1 MSKLNIEIAGIQ
13 FPNPVL
19 VSAGTFGYGDE
30 LAEVMDINQLGGI
43 VTKTLTLKPRLGNSA
58 PRVIPTTGGM
68 MNSVGLQNMGIESF
82 IEEKL
87 PQLKKQIQIPLIVS
101 IMGESPEEF
110 KSLAELLNG
119 IEGLS
124 AIELNLSCPNVKAG
138 GSSFGVDPQLAG
150 EAVNAVKKTVKLP
163 VFAKL
168 TPNVTDIGLI
178 AKAVEAA
185 GADAIVAVNTFNAL
199 SIDPETRHSRLGNWK
214 GGLSGPAI
222 KPLALYQVY
231 HAVQA
236 VKIPIIGMGGIISPA
251 DALEFILAGA
261 MAVSIGTGNFI
272 NPRTPLKII
281 KGISR
286 YLEKH
291 HLADLHTLRGA
302 FNPTLSA

>member
-1 MSKLNIEIAGIQ
+1 MSKLTVDIAGIQ
-13 FPNPVL
+13 LANPVL

-30 LAEVMDINQLGGI
+30 LAEVMDINQLGAI
-43 VTKTLTLKPRLGNSA
+43 VTKTLTLKPRLGNPA
-58 PRVIPTTGGM
+58 PRIIPTTGGM

-82 IEEKL
+82 LQTHL
-87 PQLKKQIQIPLIVS
+87 PELRQKITIPLIVS
-101 IMGESPEEF
+101 IMGDSPEEF
-110 KSLAELLNG
+110 KSLAGMFNG
-119 IEGLS
+119 LTGVS
-124 AIELNLSCPNVKAG
+124 ALELNLSCPNVKAG

-150 EAVNAVKKTVKLP
+150 EVVQAVKEAVKLP

-168 TPNVTDIGLI
+168 TPNVTDIGVI

-199 SIDPETRHSRLGNWK
+199 SIDPETHHSRLGNWK

-231 HAVQA
+231 HTVQA
-236 VKIPIIGMGGIISPA
+236 VKIPVIGMGGILTAS

-261 MAVSIGTGNFI
+261 SAVSIGTGNFI
-272 NPRTPLKII
+272 NPRTPLKVI
-281 KGISR
+281 KGINQ

-291 HLADLHTLRGA
+291 HLSDFQTLRGT
-302 FNPTLSA
+302 FNPSLSG